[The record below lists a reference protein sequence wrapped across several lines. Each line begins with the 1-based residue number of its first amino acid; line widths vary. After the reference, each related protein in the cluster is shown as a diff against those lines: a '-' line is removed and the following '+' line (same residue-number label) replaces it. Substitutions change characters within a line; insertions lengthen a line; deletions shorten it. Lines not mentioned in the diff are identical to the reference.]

1 MYSKVSLELARVNF
15 SFLVEDEILSDILIT
30 ATELEVHILVNES
43 CVCVFISTSEKWLQY

>member
-43 CVCVFISTSEKWLQY
+43 CV